1 MLRCDLPDTLH
12 GRNARVCNITTAQM
26 PENVL
31 AVACIDTGVLVVF
44 KEEAV
49 WMAASSLQV
58 RSARCP
64 RTHSAFHRYFS
75 VTSFDTKITY

>member
-64 RTHSAFHRYFS
+64 RAHSAFHRDFS
-75 VTSFDTKITY
+75 ANSFDTKITY